1 MEMKNRLMAV
11 AAIAALAQGGAAMN
25 NSLGRRV
32 FPRISARRP
41 SKRYPQ
47 MVTSTAEEIR
57 EHNRNVN
64 TRQVLRRN
72 FVIEQ
77 KQGASAEKASYRR
90 TRAA

>member
-1 MEMKNRLMAV
+1 MK
-11 AAIAALAQGGAAMN
+11 I
-25 NSLGRRV
+25 
-32 FPRISARRP
+32 

>member
-1 MEMKNRLMAV
+1 MFLVAAHSTTVQEMEMEMKNRLMAV

-64 TRQVLRRN
+64 TRQVRRY
-72 FVIEQ
+72 E
-77 KQGASAEKASYRR
+77 ARH
-90 TRAA
+90 AA